1 MQFRANKQS
10 QDQPVAGLSVSD
22 KFSACT
28 PSALA
33 HQEHASTPQLS
44 HAAFV

>member
-1 MQFRANKQS
+1 MQSRANNQS
-10 QDQPVAGLSVSD
+10 QDQPVAGVSVSS
-22 KFSACT
+22 KHNACT

-33 HQEHASTPQLS
+33 HQEHASTQLS